1 MENNISALRLLI
13 REMVNELTP
22 NMASKVLDKRYT
34 DKRAER
40 IHPEAVK
47 MVFRDYIGKSFP
59 TFMKV
64 RNENQPHK
72 YQLIDVRWRTRMQ
85 DLNSNHVIKFDFHT
99 DGLENNTGS
108 DAPYADYK
116 QQFTLTYDINN
127 DSILNDE
134 NSDAKAYFYN
144 RAFINMIIKL
154 LNTAR
159 AIFNKE
165 INSLPKYYA
174 KVKLSLAN
182 NQIINQGDEVPADFA
197 KNLPPNVLDYKS
209 EASPVTPSHYKVG
222 DFKIFD
228 YSSND
233 IQY

>member
-1 MENNISALRLLI
+1 MNNNINVLRLLI

-22 NMASKVLDKRYT
+22 NMASKVLDKRYS

-40 IHPEAVK
+40 IHPEVVK
-47 MVFRDYIGKSFP
+47 MVFRDYIGKNFP
-59 TFMKV
+59 IFMKV

-72 YQLIDVRWRTRMQ
+72 YQLIDVRWRKMQ
-85 DLNSNHVIKFDFHT
+85 ELKGNYVIKFDFHT
-99 DGLENNTGS
+99 DTLENQEGT

-116 QQFTLTYDINN
+116 QQFSLSYNIND

-154 LNTAR
+154 INTSR
-159 AIFNKE
+159 SIFNNE
-165 INSLPKYYA
+165 INSFPAYYA
-174 KVKLSLAN
+174 KTNLTLPNSQIVKP
-182 NQIINQGDEVPADFA
+182 GDKVPSEYA
-197 KNLPPNVLDYKS
+197 KHYPNSVEYKS
-209 EASPVTPSHYKVG
+209 EVPPVTPSHYKAG

-228 YSSND
+228 YSAND
-233 IQY
+233 IHY